1 MYKLFLSSLAGL
13 KAGVLGCGGF
23 AAFSAAIEYYLRW
36 TAASGL
42 LPCSVVSSSQYN
54 GRHYQGFIV
63 HHLLSKQSRGVPS
76 LQKRV
81 EWTTRTTNSSS
92 SFFFSWG
99 MSWLF
104 CQTIWWCTSHQNLL
118 GWYLYIIEPK
128 MICFVLV
135 VALNKICTVVYLVC
149 GKNNKEWYQ
158 VGQGCN
164 GVWNLHICTHLLPML
179 CYVAE

>member
-54 GRHYQGFIV
+54 GRH
-63 HHLLSKQSRGVPS
+63 HHGGHCAIFFCPSNQEAFHGVDQYYNKLKQ
-76 LQKRV
+76 
-81 EWTTRTTNSSS
+81 
-92 SFFFSWG
+92 FFFCFFYKV
-99 MSWLF
+99 LF
-104 CQTIWWCTSHQNLL
+104 FWDVLIVLCQTIWWWTSPKNLL
-118 GWYLYIIEPK
+118 GWYLYIIGPK

-135 VALNKICTVVYLVC
+135 VALSNIR
-149 GKNNKEWYQ
+149 
-158 VGQGCN
+158 
-164 GVWNLHICTHLLPML
+164 
-179 CYVAE
+179 